1 MNICNFSSA
10 RNQEIRSDFL
20 WKYETNEGELL
31 EMAIAIPLSEEES
44 RVRKEEEKE
53 LATGQDLSIVPR
65 GKVKGFKS

>member
-1 MNICNFSSA
+1 
-10 RNQEIRSDFL
+10 
-20 WKYETNEGELL
+20 
-31 EMAIAIPLSEEES
+31 MAIAIPLSEEES